1 MPARKTYRPLDNKK
15 SGRNFPVAFSI
26 GAPDSLYGV
35 EYSLVKRNNALV
47 ILFQTLR
54 QTGLPFIGK
63 PFGFQKFRTRRP
75 PAYSLIG

>member
-1 MPARKTYRPLDNKK
+1 MGIPDALH
-15 SGRNFPVAFSI
+15 
-26 GAPDSLYGV
+26 GA

-54 QTGLPFIGK
+54 QTGIPFTGK

-75 PAYSLIG
+75 PAYPLIG